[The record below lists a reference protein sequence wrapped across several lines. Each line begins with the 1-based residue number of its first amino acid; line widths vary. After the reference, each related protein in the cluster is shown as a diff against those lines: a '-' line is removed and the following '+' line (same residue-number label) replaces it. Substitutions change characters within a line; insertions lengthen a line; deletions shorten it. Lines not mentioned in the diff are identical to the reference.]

1 MSVASEPEA
10 GRDSAGPEAVEAP
23 RRRGQGSLGRW
34 LLIDLILLL
43 VLGGAGASVVAVA
56 NASATQVTSQSAV
69 VAMASLPVAAPVAG
83 TVAGAPVRAGG
94 RVARGASL
102 FTIRTAG
109 STGSSHVV
117 RAAAAGTLSSILVP
131 VGSTVSAGE
140 ALGVVLPTGAMEVV
154 AMVSESSI
162 RHVHPGQLA
171 HTRLAADPGILVRG
185 RVLAI
190 WPLSAQTYIGRSGM
204 PAPPAQEFLRQT
216 ALVPVAISLDRQPR
230 GLASGESAE
239 VTIDVSGG

>member
-10 GRDSAGPEAVEAP
+10 GGDGARREVVEAP
-23 RRRGQGSLGRW
+23 GRRGRESLARW
-34 LLIDLILLL
+34 LLVDLVLLL
-43 VLGGAGASVVAVA
+43 ALGGAGASVVAVA

-69 VAMASLPVAAPVAG
+69 VAMAGLPVAAPVAG
-83 TVAGAPVRAGG
+83 TVVGAPVRAGG

-109 STGSSHVV
+109 SSRVV

-140 ALGVVLPTGAMEVV
+140 TLGVVLPTGAMEVV

-162 RHVHPGQLA
+162 RRVHPGQLA